1 MKRFLFALAALALVA
16 EPAAAVPMSPLQNTT
31 VAPPQI
37 EKVVYVG
44 TRGSARRTVRR
55 AARRRG
61 Y

>member
-1 MKRFLFALAALALVA
+1 MKKLIFALATLALVA
-16 EPAAAVPMSPLQNTT
+16 EPASAVPMRPVQDTT
-31 VAPPQI
+31 VAPQI